1 MQSHYQGFEG
11 ISAKSNKKTPSA
23 IMWEAKGA
31 SEEKMKRE
39 IKFEIGLGVGTAEG
53 NGKRDGARRQWVGK
67 AEAAKP
73 PA

>member
-1 MQSHYQGFEG
+1 
-11 ISAKSNKKTPSA
+11 
-23 IMWEAKGA
+23 MWEAKGA
-31 SEEKMKRE
+31 SEEKLKRE
-39 IKFEIGLGVGTAEG
+39 IEIGLGVGTAEG

>member
-1 MQSHYQGFEG
+1 
-11 ISAKSNKKTPSA
+11 
-23 IMWEAKGA
+23 MWEAKGA

-39 IKFEIGLGVGTAEG
+39 IKFEIGLGVGTAKR